1 MFKLSIM
8 KSFLLPHIFKRIGW
22 FIMIPSM
29 ILGILHLIIPDLIS
43 SIQITTYGY
52 FGNNFLQGE
61 IKPPVRFGRISLIPN
76 LVGLLLLLGG
86 IMLMFS
92 KEKKEDEYINQ
103 IRLRSFHSSVFINYG
118 ILFFCILFFHNLSF
132 FYVMI
137 LNLYTIIIIYVF
149 RFHYLIRK
157 NLIDINE

>member
-1 MFKLSIM
+1 M

-52 FGNNFLQGE
+52 FGNNFLTGQV
-61 IKPPVRFGRISLIPN
+61 KPSVRFGRISLIPN
-76 LVGLLLLLGG
+76 MVGLLLLLGG

-103 IRLRSFHSSVFINYG
+103 IRLRSFHSSVFINYV
-118 ILFFCILFFHNLSF
+118 ILFFCILFFHNVSF

-137 LNLYTIIIIYVF
+137 CNLYTIIIIYVF
-149 RFHYLIRK
+149 RFHYLIR
-157 NLIDINE
+157 NNSIEIND

>member
-1 MFKLSIM
+1 MFKLFIM

-29 ILGILHLIIPDLIS
+29 ILGIVHLILPDLIS

-76 LVGLLLLLGG
+76 MVGLLLLLGG

-118 ILFFCILFFHNLSF
+118 ILFFCILFFPYTIYF
-132 FYVMI
+132 FYLYETCNSM
-137 LNLYTIIIIYVF
+137 NLLLV
-149 RFHYLIRK
+149 YLR
-157 NLIDINE
+157 N

>member
-1 MFKLSIM
+1 M

-29 ILGILHLIIPDLIS
+29 ILGIVHLILPDLIS

-52 FGNNFLQGE
+52 FGNNFLTGQV
-61 IKPPVRFGRISLIPN
+61 KPSVRFGRISLIPN
-76 LVGLLLLLGG
+76 MVGLLLLLGG

-103 IRLRSFHSSVFINYG
+103 IRLRSFHSSVFINYV
-118 ILFFCILFFHNLSF
+118 ILFFCILFFHNVSF

-137 LNLYTIIIIYVF
+137 FNVFILFFFII
-149 RFHYLIRK
+149 
-157 NLIDINE
+157 